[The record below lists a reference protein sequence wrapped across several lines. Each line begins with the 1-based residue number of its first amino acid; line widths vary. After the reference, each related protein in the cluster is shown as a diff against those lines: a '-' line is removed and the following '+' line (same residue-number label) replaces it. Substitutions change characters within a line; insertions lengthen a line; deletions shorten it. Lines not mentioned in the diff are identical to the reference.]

1 MMRAAFPDLRIEVE
15 EQVGEAGI
23 VVSCLSGSGTH
34 RGEFMGIPA
43 TGRATT
49 TNGVDF
55 FRLEGGRQAE
65 HWGGPDMASFLQQ
78 LGVIPRMGLAA
89 GGSTRLK

>member
-34 RGEFMGIPA
+34 RGEFMGIRVH
-43 TGRATT
+43 TS
-49 TNGVDF
+49 
-55 FRLEGGRQAE
+55 RL
-65 HWGGPDMASFLQQ
+65 P
-78 LGVIPRMGLAA
+78 
-89 GGSTRLK
+89 